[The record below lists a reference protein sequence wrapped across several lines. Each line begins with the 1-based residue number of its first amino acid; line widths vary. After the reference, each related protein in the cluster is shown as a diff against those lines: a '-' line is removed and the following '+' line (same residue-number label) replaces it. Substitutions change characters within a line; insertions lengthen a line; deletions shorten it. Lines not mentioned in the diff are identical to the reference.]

1 MRDQA
6 AGGGR
11 TKLVLAGRK
20 ILGAVAS
27 TRATG
32 TATITGTGETLWLF
46 SLALG
51 TEQIEQECGA
61 AFALSGCEW
70 TACTVPIANTSTTQ
84 STAVVLTITLRFA
97 QILCNDVP
105 RLAFC

>member
-1 MRDQA
+1 
-6 AGGGR
+6 
-11 TKLVLAGRK
+11 VVAGRK
-20 ILGAVAS
+20 ILGAVVS

-32 TATITGTGETLWLF
+32 TATIIGAGETLSVF

-70 TACTVPIANTSTTQ
+70 TACTVPIANTKSTQ
-84 STAVVLTITLRFA
+84 SIAVILTITLRCAHIRCIDIPWLGF
-97 QILCNDVP
+97 Q
-105 RLAFC
+105 RF